1 MDLVPKRK
9 SLLAATTAVL
19 RDAIAA
25 GEWSGELPGERKLC
39 ERMQVGRD
47 TLRLAL
53 KQLER
58 EGVIGRG
65 DPGRRRPILKQSK
78 RQSGSGR
85 GAGKIGSIAYLTPH
99 ALERLTETSLAEVDV
114 LRAQLADSGFR
125 LEIVNS
131 PAFGM
136 KRPASSLK
144 KLVNDS
150 KVDAWIL
157 HQTTQPMQ
165 RWFVENA
172 VPCLLHGLPHE
183 DIELPFV
190 DLDYV
195 AIGRHAGGFLTGR
208 GHRRIALLRPG
219 ARLRGLEF
227 AESGVRDALA
237 SSRDSEIEPLI
248 VLRETG
254 SAGGALPQIDR
265 LLGMRNPPTA
275 LIVTRSRQILTALT
289 RFGQVGHKVPGDI
302 SLISLDYNPYLDHV
316 LPQPACYKVDVIHAA
331 RMLVRKAL
339 ELAGSGSTTRSAQAL
354 MPDFFPGDSV
364 AKL

>member
-78 RQSGSGR
+78 CQSGSGR

-150 KVDAWIL
+150 KVDAWIF
-157 HQTTQPMQ
+157 HQTFLSVCSIGWRQ
-165 RWFVENA
+165 RGISKPNKFARRATSVRSSSALKRNVSGPFSWLRHVVSLSRFA
-172 VPCLLHGLPHE
+172 VKATLSETRFTLKLMSK
-183 DIELPFV
+183 I
-190 DLDYV
+190 
-195 AIGRHAGGFLTGR
+195 
-208 GHRRIALLRPG
+208 
-219 ARLRGLEF
+219 
-227 AESGVRDALA
+227 A
-237 SSRDSEIEPLI
+237 SS
-248 VLRETG
+248 
-254 SAGGALPQIDR
+254 SAS
-265 LLGMRNPPTA
+265 N
-275 LIVTRSRQILTALT
+275 
-289 RFGQVGHKVPGDI
+289 
-302 SLISLDYNPYLDHV
+302 
-316 LPQPACYKVDVIHAA
+316 A
-331 RMLVRKAL
+331 R
-339 ELAGSGSTTRSAQAL
+339 
-354 MPDFFPGDSV
+354 
-364 AKL
+364 